1 MRLCWGYS
9 TCLPHE
15 KTSHD
20 LERDKSARL
29 SNILYT
35 EGAPVHANIKGQSKL
50 IVQHMV
56 KHVAETT
63 QLRASTSDTPEP
75 GIGDH
80 PGDTLERYLVY
91 RVKQTCAISVD
102 L

>member
-1 MRLCWGYS
+1 
-9 TCLPHE
+9 
-15 KTSHD
+15 
-20 LERDKSARL
+20 
-29 SNILYT
+29 
-35 EGAPVHANIKGQSKL
+35 
-50 IVQHMV
+50 MV